1 MSQNRRKPTTL
12 ALGSFSSGTLN
23 AREIFDSLA
32 WELDHIRL
40 SRDDRAK
47 LRDLM
52 RARESADSESAD
64 ELLDELLDE
73 LSQLAEQYAPAY
85 AYVGA
90 HPGDG
95 ADFGVWI
102 SESLEADFDGLKVS
116 DTSEIPAEY
125 TGEVLYV
132 NDHGNCT
139 LYAVS
144 RGRMREVWSVV

>member
-23 AREIFDSLA
+23 ALDIFDSLA
-32 WELDHIRL
+32 WDLDHIRL

-52 RARESADSESAD
+52 RARESADN
-64 ELLDELLDE
+64 ELADELLDE

-85 AYVGA
+85 AYIGA

-95 ADFGVWI
+95 ADFGVWL
-102 SESLEADFDGLKVS
+102 SEFFEEDFDGLKVS
-116 DTSEIPAEY
+116 DTSEIPAGY
-125 TGEVLYV
+125 TGEVLHV

-139 LYAVS
+139 LYVS
-144 RGRMREVWSVV
+144 ARGRMREVWSVV